1 MSGIKIEEV
10 TNIIRDAGGRIVGRT
25 RLQKIAYLLA
35 ATGLDDSFR
44 FAYKHYGPFSE
55 ELASSAK
62 FGALFG
68 NLDERQ
74 DQTAWGGTY
83 STYTIDNPQG
93 VEQGTPRNSLAVLA
107 AAADSIELELAATAV
122 FLAHDG
128 YDDPWDETAQRKPE
142 KATAVRLANAKT
154 LLNSLSEIDVPN
166 PIPPAL
172 LA

>member
-1 MSGIKIEEV
+1 MSGIRIEEV

-25 RLQKIAYLLA
+25 RLQKIAYLLT
-35 ATGLDDSFR
+35 ATGLDDSFC

-62 FGALFG
+62 IGALFG
-68 NLDERQ
+68 SLNERQ

-83 STYTIDNPQG
+83 STYTIDNVQ
-93 VEQGTPRNSLAVLA
+93 ELDQSNPRHSLATLA

-128 YDDPWDETAQRKPE
+128 YDDPWNETAQRKPE
-142 KATAVRLANAKT
+142 KATTVRLANAK
-154 LLNSLSEIDVPN
+154 
-166 PIPPAL
+166 AL
-172 LA
+172 LASLSQIYVPTPIPQSLLA

>member
-1 MSGIKIEEV
+1 MSDIKIDEV
-10 TNIIRDAGGRIVGRT
+10 TNIIRNAGGRIVGRT
-25 RLQKIAYLLA
+25 RLQKIAYLLT

-55 ELASSAK
+55 GLASSVK

-68 NLDERQ
+68 NLNEDQ

-83 STYTIDNPQG
+83 STYSIDDVQAIDQTG
-93 VEQGTPRNSLAVLA
+93 LRYDLASLAV
-107 AAADSIELELAATAV
+107 AADSIVLELAATAV

-128 YDDPWDETAQRKPE
+128 YDDPWGETAHRKPE
-142 KATAVRLANAKT
+142 KATNVRLANAKA
-154 LLNSLSEIDVPN
+154 LLVSLSQVKAPK